1 MRRTLTLIAVFAT
14 AILLI
19 ASQGNA
25 LMQKQSP
32 ELKKDGKTNPASIPD
47 YVAYEFFF
55 KSLINSPAEG
65 VRGEKRVEA
74 FARQTGLKKE
84 DSLLLLMDAHKVFQE
99 IKTFDRRVKE
109 IKDETWPNPPGHVWS
124 QLKDIQKQ
132 KEASIVQQVEAL
144 FASYHP
150 KMANQLRSFIHNQI
164 KSKIKGYADKPDPG
178 QKQRPHHTTIG
189 MTLATFFSPVFSAAT
204 QMQGNETVYIY
215 ANAVYYGTAQAYGYG
230 DVSATASS
238 YGHEYYA
245 RSEMYGPCGQFESGG
260 SNAMSDL
267 IYNGSLCDGEFSFYC
282 IAVQSCP
289 IANTIFDAGDNQD
302 TVIVNPYF
310 VLGDFGNFSSG
321 SVSVQTGSV
330 TIQISVSASQ
340 GMTTTKSVQLVFGS
354 QQQSGT
360 TNFDISGSTTVTLAG
375 GATGT
380 YTATYDPTSST
391 NNAQIKA
398 TALLNNPQPSSAPPG
413 ILAPSSKISTSV
425 LTISSSQ

>member
-32 ELKKDGKTNPASIPD
+32 ELKIDGKTNPASIPD

-132 KEASIVQQVEAL
+132 KEAGIVQQVEAL

-238 YGHEYYA
+238 
-245 RSEMYGPCGQFESGG
+245 
-260 SNAMSDL
+260 
-267 IYNGSLCDGEFSFYC
+267 
-282 IAVQSCP
+282 
-289 IANTIFDAGDNQD
+289 
-302 TVIVNPYF
+302 
-310 VLGDFGNFSSG
+310 
-321 SVSVQTGSV
+321 
-330 TIQISVSASQ
+330 
-340 GMTTTKSVQLVFGS
+340 
-354 QQQSGT
+354 
-360 TNFDISGSTTVTLAG
+360 
-375 GATGT
+375 
-380 YTATYDPTSST
+380 
-391 NNAQIKA
+391 
-398 TALLNNPQPSSAPPG
+398 
-413 ILAPSSKISTSV
+413 
-425 LTISSSQ
+425 